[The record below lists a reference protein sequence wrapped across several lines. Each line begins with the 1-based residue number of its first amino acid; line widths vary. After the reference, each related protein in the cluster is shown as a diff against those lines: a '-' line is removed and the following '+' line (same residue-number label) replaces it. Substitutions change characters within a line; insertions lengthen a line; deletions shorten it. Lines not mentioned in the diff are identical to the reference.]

1 MNHKRIILCLD
12 IDQTII
18 NSNAPDNLV
27 DINGSDYYDDA
38 TPWVNFLTEIK
49 TLCAQQAFQFFVQ
62 IITAKDRVDIHT
74 ERVFNALHPF
84 LLPLNQHGEVVHTER
99 AIQFVEPT
107 EGYVPTQFHY
117 TNHQAERQHRLA
129 STTRLDFNEKIESG
143 LLAPIHICGLTSKAE
158 AMKYIAEYFHDIT
171 PAKNVFLLD
180 DQMWNIEDVQ
190 QPAYGYQ
197 GVLANKLRELEHDTK
212 EARTL
217 ACHELFTTLK
227 NKIEARIQAIMVHMH
242 KTRGPSPIPIIA
254 AQPEHQKPHAI
265 HRAAKLGQL
274 RLVKKLLE
282 DEPLLVHTIDAF
294 NQTPLVW
301 AAAKGHHDIVKLLI
315 DHGADI
321 NQTTHLPSTTQSQQ
335 TNYFSTPLDWAI
347 QGRHIATVEVL
358 FVAGAVSHHHH
369 DIEILNDLI
378 RAHNQTHVQALIL
391 KNQDHL
397 NQRDIEGYTALHV
410 AVIHNQIDVFRDLI
424 AMGADINTRTAE
436 ASGQHLYIDYPHQTA
451 VEIACELDDEWMVS
465 ILFEAGASIKPSEE
479 YKQQPIHL
487 FAKHGLLT
495 QVQTLIMR
503 YPEMV
508 HATDSMNQTPLLWAA
523 THGHHDIVTLLIQYG
538 AHVNQPTLL
547 PNDHEAYATEHNK
560 TPLDW
565 AVSGH
570 HIKTI
575 VLLLQAGG
583 VVHHAH
589 DGFDVRSMINQLMAH
604 SIFQAPSVSSSA
616 DDVAYEGDQ
625 PKL

>member
-38 TPWVNFLTEIK
+38 TPWISFLTNIK
-49 TLCAQQAFQFFVQ
+49 ALCEQQSFQFFVQ

-107 EGYVPTQFHY
+107 AGYVPTQFHY
-117 TNHQAERQHRLA
+117 TDHQAERQHRLA
-129 STTRLDFNEKIESG
+129 STTRLDFNERIESD

-197 GVLANKLRELEHDTK
+197 GVLANKLRELEHGTK

-217 ACHELFTTLK
+217 ACHEIFATLK

-242 KTRGPSPIPIIA
+242 KAQDPSPLRVIEDDPK
-254 AQPEHQKPHAI
+254 HQKPHVI

-274 RLVKKLLE
+274 TLIKQLIE
-282 DEPLLVHTIDAF
+282 DEPLLVHTIDAY

-301 AAAKGHHDIVKLLI
+301 AAAKGHHDIVTLLI
-315 DHGADI
+315 AHGADI
-321 NQTTHLPSTTQSQQ
+321 NQTTQLPSSTQSQQ
-335 TNYFSTPLDWAI
+335 TNHLNTPLDWAI
-347 QGRHIATVEVL
+347 QGRHAATVDIL
-358 FVAGAVSHHHH
+358 YQAGAVSHHHH
-369 DIEILNDLI
+369 DLEILNDLI
-378 RAHNQTHVQALIL
+378 RAHNQTHVTALAL
-391 KNQDHL
+391 KNQHHL
-397 NQRDIEGYTALHV
+397 NQHDIEGYTALHV
-410 AVIHNQIDVFRDLI
+410 AVIHNQIDIFRDLI
-424 AMGADINTRTAE
+424 AMGADINIRSSDAT
-436 ASGQHLYIDYPHQTA
+436 GQHLYIEYPYQTA
-451 VEIACELDDEWMVS
+451 VELACELDDEWMVS
-465 ILFEAGASIKPSEE
+465 SLFEAGASIKPSEE

-487 FAKHGLLT
+487 FAKNGLLT
-495 QVQTLIMR
+495 QVQALITH
-503 YPEMV
+503 YPAMV
-508 HATDSMNQTPLLWAA
+508 HAKDSMNQTPLLWAA
-523 THGHHDIVTLLIQYG
+523 THGHHDIIALLIKYG
-538 AHVNQPTLL
+538 ADVNQPTLL
-547 PNDHEAYATEHNK
+547 PNDHEAYPAEHDK

-565 AVSGH
+565 AVCGN

-589 DGFDVRSMINQLMAH
+589 EGFDVRSMVKQLMAH
-604 SIFQAPSVSSSA
+604 SIFKAPSVSSSA
-616 DDVAYEGDQ
+616 YDVAYEGDQ
-625 PKL
+625 PQL